1 MRSVPLRIA
10 SFAVLSLAALAS
22 SPALAQLGRP
32 VEADE
37 AYSRAEALYQE
48 GMAIVDEGDEDDEA
62 KKDEAKAK
70 FEQAV
75 QELSKA
81 VELDELFV
89 EAHILQG
96 DTLKELG
103 DYGAAIKSYSTAIDL
118 KPEPK
123 SKLAHA
129 LNGRGECYKDS
140 ETPFIELAMNDFDSA
155 YELDRRSAEIAA
167 NYGDMLINVLR
178 DARRAIRVLDKAIE
192 LDPENAEAWA
202 DRGWARAQLREF
214 DEAIEDL
221 KKAIELDPEEF
232 KNYATLANIYVYQE
246 DYAPA
251 VDALTEAIAHYK
263 PEESTDPDIYA
274 NGYLQLADARQK
286 LAKELDDPEKAR
298 EQYEQI
304 LKDSD
309 AVLAEYPDQYPEA
322 GYALFRRGVAL
333 RMLERYSE
341 AIKTLNDAIQL
352 VPAGEEAPYL
362 AEAYLKRGI
371 CWHYQGQDALAR
383 GDFEQS
389 ASINYEDPLAQL
401 WIGYT
406 YAQEGEYRQAI
417 DAYGEAISLN
427 PKFSLAYV
435 NRALAY
441 VQVGSYKKAIDN
453 FNHAIRHEP
462 SEASHY
468 YLRGLTHNLMKDYQ
482 KALDS
487 FQLAILNDPQ
497 MKKAYVAA
505 AEALRKLDR
514 PELAAEYDAQAAAIP
529 DTEE

>member
-1 MRSVPLRIA
+1 M
-10 SFAVLSLAALAS
+10 
-22 SPALAQLGRP
+22 
-32 VEADE
+32 
-37 AYSRAEALYQE
+37 
-48 GMAIVDEGDEDDEA
+48 
-62 KKDEAKAK
+62 
-70 FEQAV
+70 

-81 VELDELFV
+81 VELDEIFA
-89 EAHILQG
+89 EAHLLRG
-96 DTLKELG
+96 DALKELE
-103 DYGAAIKSYSTAIDL
+103 DYGAAIQSYSTAIDL

-123 SKLAHA
+123 TKLAHA
-129 LNGRGECYKDS
+129 LNGRGECYKES
-140 ETPFIELAMNDFDSA
+140 QPPFLDLAMNDFDSA
-155 YELDRRSAEIAA
+155 YELDRRNADIAA

-202 DRGWARAQLREF
+202 NRGWARTQMREF
-214 DEAIEDL
+214 DESVADL
-221 KKAIELDPEEF
+221 EKAIELDPQKFE
-232 KNYATLANIYVYQE
+232 YYSTLANIHLYE
-246 DYAPA
+246 EEYAPA
-251 VDALTEAIAHYK
+251 IEALTKAIETYK
-263 PEESTDPDIYA
+263 PEESTDPDIFVS
-274 NGYLQLADARQK
+274 GYLSLADARLK
-286 LAKELDDPEKAR
+286 LAKELKDPEKAH
-298 EQYEQI
+298 EQYELI
-304 LKDSD
+304 LSD
-309 AVLAEYPDQYPEA
+309 TDPVLAEYPDQYPES

-352 VPAGEEAPYL
+352 VPPGEESQYL

-406 YAQEGEYRQAI
+406 YAQEGDYRQAI

-441 VQVGSYKKAIDN
+441 IQVESYKKAIDN

-468 YLRGLTHNLMKDYQ
+468 YLRGLTKQPAQGVPEGPRLVP
-482 KALDS
+482 AR
-487 FQLAILNDPQ
+487 DPERP
-497 MKKAYVAA
+497 ADEEGLPRGGRSVAESGPPGTGRGVRCQGRGA
-505 AEALRKLDR
+505 PRRDRVTPPPIGGTPHTRRR
-514 PELAAEYDAQAAAIP
+514 PEGRRRFFCAPSCDRARVKRAPGGATRDGNALGLA
-529 DTEE
+529 